1 MLQTKVNNAIRLREK
16 PQVLER
22 QDAIKSEIKQYVKLG
37 LLLGLC
43 KTAVSEDKK
52 LFSNL
57 LAFSIG
63 GAAIGAAVGAVK
75 YRKVSEEIF
84 IKTQNFYVSAQNNPP
99 QENYLKTV
107 TGYWK
112 YEKTPKVYRGR
123 KLLTYKAHFVFDDA
137 YYKNNCVLLLLKNNV
152 KYLIS
157 PCDNEHGYAYYVKFP
172 NDKKWYELPLD
183 YIPANSLMKELD
195 NIAKNI
201 ISITADKAVNIGLP
215 VLGIIAGCVAMA
227 SVVGFGAGTA
237 AIAQSLTIISAT
249 YSIVSN
255 SLVLALNLS
264 EKDYSKIVSKIPN
277 GYLNAT
283 IGITACACVDGEIAK
298 VYIIG
303 GLSIAEGV
311 ICLNLDNPQK
321 IQRIDNIISIVNM
334 TIVGEQT
341 AIEII
346 NE

>member
-1 MLQTKVNNAIRLREK
+1 MLQTKVNNAIRLREM
-16 PQVLER
+16 PQVIER
-22 QDAIKSEIKQYVKLG
+22 QDAITGEIKQYAQLG

-43 KTAVSEDKK
+43 KTAVSKDNK

-63 GAAIGAAVGAVK
+63 GAAIGAAVGAIK

-84 IKTQNFYVSAQNNPP
+84 IKTQNFYAFTQNNPP

-112 YEKTPKVYRGR
+112 YEKTPKIYRGR

-183 YIPANSLMKELD
+183 YIPANSLKKDLDEIGYMLWDELQKYAMPAFAILAAV
-195 NIAKNI
+195 IA
-201 ISITADKAVNIGLP
+201 ITATIRYGNFTNIRPILQNTF
-215 VLGIIAGCVAMA
+215 
-227 SVVGFGAGTA
+227 S
-237 AIAQSLTIISAT
+237 IISAT
-249 YSIVSN
+249 YSIASNTVSIIIK
-255 SLVLALNLS
+255 LS
-264 EKDYSKIVSKIPN
+264 DKDKQKLLDKIPGN
-277 GYLNAT
+277 YLNAT
-283 IGITACACVDGEIAK
+283 IGLVVIANDNDNIEKKYITAALT
-298 VYIIG
+298 IIEG
-303 GLSIAEGV
+303 G
-311 ICLNLDNPQK
+311 ICLNLKDVK
-321 IQRIDNIISIVNM
+321 SIEHLDNILS
-334 TIVGEQT
+334 
-341 AIEII
+341 II
-346 NE
+346 NMGYSVDQSLK

>member
-1 MLQTKVNNAIRLREK
+1 MLQTKVNNAIRLREM
-16 PQVLER
+16 PQVIER
-22 QDAIKSEIKQYVKLG
+22 QDAITGEIKQYAQLG

-43 KTAVSEDKK
+43 KTAVSKDNK

-63 GAAIGAAVGAVK
+63 GAAIGAAVGAIK

-84 IKTQNFYVSAQNNPP
+84 IKTQNFYASTQNNPP

-183 YIPANSLMKELD
+183 YIPTNSLKKDLDEIGYMLWNELKKYAMPTFA
-195 NIAKNI
+195 ILA
-201 ISITADKAVNIGLP
+201 A
-215 VLGIIAGCVAMA
+215 IIAII
-227 SVVGFGAGTA
+227 GTA
-237 AIAQSLTIISAT
+237 RAGYTNTTWRILQQCFTIISSS
-249 YSIVSN
+249 YSIASNTVSI
-255 SLVLALNLS
+255 VIKATD
-264 EKDYSKIVSKIPN
+264 KSKYLLDKIPN

-283 IGITACACVDGEIAK
+283 IGLVVIANVDNEITKKTIAVRLAQAESIITINVVDLNEIDH
-298 VYIIG
+298 
-303 GLSIAEGV
+303 
-311 ICLNLDNPQK
+311 LDNVL
-321 IQRIDNIISIVNM
+321 NV
-334 TIVGEQT
+334 
-341 AIEII
+341 I
-346 NE
+346 NSFVIPYTQQ

>member
-84 IKTQNFYVSAQNNPP
+84 IKTQNFYASAQNNP
-99 QENYLKTV
+99 
-107 TGYWK
+107 
-112 YEKTPKVYRGR
+112 
-123 KLLTYKAHFVFDDA
+123 
-137 YYKNNCVLLLLKNNV
+137 YYNTNCVLLLLKNNV

>member
-1 MLQTKVNNAIRLREK
+1 MLQTRINNEIRLREK
-16 PQVLER
+16 MQISDR
-22 QDAIKSEIKQYVKLG
+22 QDAITGEIKQYVKLG

-43 KTAVSEDKK
+43 KTAVSKDNK

-63 GAAIGAAVGAVK
+63 GAAIGAIVGAIK

-84 IKTQNFYVSAQNNPP
+84 IKTQNFYASTQNNPP
-99 QENYLKTV
+99 QENFLKIV

-112 YEKTPKVYRGR
+112 YEKTPKIYRGR

-157 PCDNEHGYAYYVKFP
+157 PCDNEHGYAYYVKFL

-183 YIPANSLMKELD
+183 YIPANSLMKELN

-264 EKDYSKIVSKIPN
+264 PNDYSKIVSKIPN

-283 IGITACACVDGEIAK
+283 IGITACACVDGEITK
-298 VYIIG
+298 VVISG
-303 GLSIAEGV
+303 GLSLIEGR
-311 ICLNLDNPQK
+311 ICFNKENPQGL
-321 IQRIDNIISIVNM
+321 QHIDNFFNILNM
-334 TIVGEQT
+334 TITTEQGI
-341 AIEII
+341 IEIVK
-346 NE
+346 